1 MEVKGKIIILC
12 QCCWPRSKSIP
23 AYFHPMYVLTTGY
36 RRLASIISPETQSP
50 SKGQLQQK
58 STPPCFCHFDSSPVC
73 KGWRHSLKAKHSKLL
88 EMTLSVPL
96 LTLTSAFYK
105 GRWNRHERKAEELFF
120 LKLHLISMRLIWSRE
135 NTETKQDKA
144 FKSVAELE
152 NGRKRGKNKLSFSL
166 HPLRCQKYL
175 RLSFLPWQGDGQ

>member
-1 MEVKGKIIILC
+1 MGGVWSKMEVKGKIIILC

-23 AYFHPMYVLTTGY
+23 AYFHPLYVLTTGY

-73 KGWRHSLKAKHSKLL
+73 KGWRQSLKAKHSKLL
-88 EMTLSVPL
+88 EMTLSIPL

-105 GRWNRHERKAEELFF
+105 GRWNRHERMGKEGRRTF
-120 LKLHLISMRLIWSRE
+120 LSKITPHFNEDNL
-135 NTETKQDKA
+135 KQG
-144 FKSVAELE
+144 EH
-152 NGRKRGKNKLSFSL
+152 GNKTG
-166 HPLRCQKYL
+166 
-175 RLSFLPWQGDGQ
+175 QGI